1 MEIILLQ
8 KIQNLGQLGDVVN
21 VKPGYAR
28 NYLIPQGKAVRAS
41 DSAKADV
48 ESRKAE
54 LLEKEQDML
63 AKAQGRADI
72 LNGLMIE
79 IPARAAEEG
88 RLFGSVS
95 AIDIADAVTKTG
107 NQLER
112 SEVLMPDGPI
122 KEIGDFQIDIHLHP
136 EVDAQISLKVVPED
150 ID

>member
-28 NYLIPQGKAVRAS
+28 NYLIPQGKALRAS
-41 DSAKADV
+41 ESAKADV
-48 ESRKAE
+48 EARKSE
-54 LLEKEQDML
+54 LVAKEKDVL
-63 AKAQGRADI
+63 AKCQGRADI
-72 LNGLMIE
+72 LNGMMIE

-88 RLFGSVS
+88 KLFGSVS
-95 AIDIADAVTKTG
+95 AIDIADTVTKSG
-107 NQLER
+107 NELER

-122 KEIGDFQIDIHLHP
+122 KEIGDYQIDIHLHP
-136 EVDAQISLKVVPED
+136 EVNAQINLKVVPED

>member
-8 KIQNLGQLGDVVN
+8 KIQNLGQLGDVVK

-28 NYLIPQGKAVRAS
+28 NYLIPTGKAVRAS
-41 DSAKADV
+41 ESAKADV

-54 LLEKEQDML
+54 LVAKERDIL

-79 IPARAAEEG
+79 IPARASEEG
-88 RLFGSVS
+88 KLFGSVS
-95 AIDIADAVTKTG
+95 SIDIADTVAKSG
-107 NQLER
+107 NELER
-112 SEVLMPDGPI
+112 SEVLMPEGPI
-122 KEIGDFQIDIHLHP
+122 KQIGDYQIEIQLHP
-136 EVDAQISLKVVPED
+136 EVNAQISLKVVPED